1 MWHFGGVTPSYEEGS
16 VESLAHQGIQT
27 KLK

>member
-1 MWHFGGVTPSYEEGS
+1 MWHFAGVTPSYEEGS
-16 VESLAHQGIQT
+16 VESLEHQGFQT